1 MSEWQGGVVG
11 THQNE
16 FEEGPLVHF
25 EELLVPDGDVIRP
38 FLLVLV
44 IFGGRGIIFVVGAP
58 LDHL

>member
-1 MSEWQGGVVG
+1 M
-11 THQNE
+11 
-16 FEEGPLVHF
+16 VHF